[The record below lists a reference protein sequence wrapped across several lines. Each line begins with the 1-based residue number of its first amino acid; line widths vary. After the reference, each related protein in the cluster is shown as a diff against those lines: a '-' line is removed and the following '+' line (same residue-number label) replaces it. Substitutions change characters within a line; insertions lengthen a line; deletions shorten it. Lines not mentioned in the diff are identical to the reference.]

1 MTARGKQSQTIRE
14 YLATAPQ
21 TPFNSRILR
30 LCEKHGIDIDATP
43 WPPHFPE
50 EESKAPRPAPLP
62 PRKTAEVVQL
72 PLWPEPA
79 RGTPNS
85 FLRSALFAAIQG
97 KTRKFLDK
105 ALLAAQ
111 KGYSVKFT
119 GKQLDQS
126 DLDVWEHAVHL
137 ARQHPLGNVCVFRA
151 NAFLKAIGRSNGK
164 ANYVWLDDAITRLV
178 ACAVEIRC
186 GSKVFVGSLLSSA
199 PRDEETG
206 VYKLRLDPDTI
217 KLYGATDWTSLEWQ
231 QREALKGKPLALWLH
246 GFFATHAQAY
256 PMKVQT
262 LMELSGSGTKTKKHF
277 TAALKRAFADLEAV
291 AGIKATFDGD
301 LVAVE
306 KIPTPAQAKHLTM
319 KKTRQRRPKK
329 VPAARE
335 EIFLQPIGTVL
346 KEKALKALEKLQ

>member
-1 MTARGKQSQTIRE
+1 MSAQKNRERAPSIRE
-14 YLATAPQ
+14 YLRGSLNN
-21 TPFNSRILR
+21 PFAKNILD
-30 LCEKHGIDIDATP
+30 LCQQHGIDIDTTP
-43 WPPHFPE
+43 YPPFFLKEKSE
-50 EESKAPRPAPLP
+50 ELKAEKA
-62 PRKTAEVVQL
+62 KTAEVVQL

-97 KTRKFLDK
+97 KTRRPLKNE
-105 ALLAAQ
+105 LLGAQ
-111 KGYSVKFT
+111 KGYVVKFT
-119 GKQLDQS
+119 GWQLDQA
-126 DLDVWEHAVHL
+126 DLDVWEHAIHL

-164 ANYVWLDDAITRLV
+164 ANYSWLHESITRLV

-186 GSKVFVGSLLSSA
+186 GSKVFTGSLLHTCL
-199 PRDEETG
+199 RDDETG
-206 VYKLRLDPDTI
+206 VYKLKLDPDTI
-217 KLYGATDWTSLEWQ
+217 KLYRAADWTALEWQ

-246 GFFATHAQAY
+246 GFYATHAQAY
-256 PMKVQT
+256 PLKIET
-262 LMELSGSGTKTKKHF
+262 LQELCGGNAQAKRNFKI
-277 TAALKRAFADLEAV
+277 ALKKAFTDLEAV

-319 KKTRQRRPKK
+319 KKPRQKRPKK
-329 VPAARE
+329 APVARE
-335 EIFLQPIGTVL
+335 ETFLQPIGTVL

>member
-1 MTARGKQSQTIRE
+1 MDAEKKPDFSKIEDRE
-14 YLATAPQ
+14 LKRSLSEL
-21 TPFNSRILR
+21 FESI
-30 LCEKHGIDIDATP
+30 
-43 WPPHFPE
+43 
-50 EESKAPRPAPLP
+50 ESKRKQGQEVISQPEQSGPLP
-62 PRKTAEVVQL
+62 SRRSAQVVQL

-97 KTRKFLDK
+97 KTRR
-105 ALLAAQ
+105 ALKNELLGAQ

-119 GKQLDQS
+119 GWQLDQS

-137 ARQHPLGNVCVFRA
+137 ARLHPLGNVCVFKA

-164 ANYVWLDDAITRLV
+164 KDYVWLNESITRLV

-217 KLYGATDWTSLEWQ
+217 KLYGASDWTSVEWK

-246 GFFATHAQAY
+246 GFYATHAQAY
-256 PMKVQT
+256 PLKVET
-262 LMELSGSGTKTKKHF
+262 LQELSGSANKDKRDFKRK
-277 TAALKRAFADLEAV
+277 LKAAFADLEAV
-291 AGIKATFDGD
+291 AGIKATLEGD
-301 LVAVE
+301 LVNVE
-306 KIPTPAQAKHLTM
+306 RGPSAGQVKHLAIKARRRT
-319 KKTRQRRPKK
+319 KK
-329 VPAARE
+329 
-335 EIFLQPIGTVL
+335 QP
-346 KEKALKALEKLQ
+346 